1 MFDNMRNMLDFDDL
15 LFEKRNREYG
25 AYQLRKRYNRVITFS
40 VLAAVLL
47 FSSAF
52 IVPFLIKP
60 NEDKVFVAGNS
71 YVTVD
76 LQTFEPPPDIYVPPA
91 APPPTP
97 PKVQEVVKYN
107 PPVIV
112 DSILPIDAT
121 LPTFEES
128 LEIHSEEIFE
138 YSGTGSGDDLLGL
151 EGGTSSDNP
160 FMIVET
166 MPSFRGGGLDKFR
179 DWVQKRT
186 NYPSMAIEKKIKGKV
201 ILTFIVE
208 TDGSVSNVTVKQGV
222 DPLID
227 IEAVKAIESSP
238 KWTPGF
244 QRGKPVRV
252 RYVIPLNF
260 SF

>member
-40 VLAAVLL
+40 VLVAVLL
-47 FSSAF
+47 FSSAI
-52 IVPFLIKP
+52 IVPFVINP
-60 NEDKVFVAGNS
+60 NDDKVFVSGNS
-71 YVTVD
+71 FVSVD
-76 LQTFEPPPDIYVPPA
+76 LQTFEPPPEIYVPPA
-91 APPPTP
+91 APPPP
-97 PKVQEVVKYN
+97 PKAQEVVRYI

-128 LEIHSEEIFE
+128 LEIPPDEIYV
-138 YSGTGSGDDLLGL
+138 YSGAGSGDDLLGM
-151 EGGTSSDNP
+151 EGGTSSDNA
-160 FMIVET
+160 FLIVET
-166 MPSFRGGGLDKFR
+166 MPLFRGGGIDKFR

-186 NYPSMAIEKKIKGKV
+186 NYPIQAIEKNIKGKV
-201 ILTFIVE
+201 VLTFVVE
-208 TDGSVSNVTVKQGV
+208 TDGSVTNVTVVQGV

>member
-1 MFDNMRNMLDFDDL
+1 MFDNMRNRLDFDDL

-40 VLAAVLL
+40 VLAAVLI

-52 IVPFLIKP
+52 ILPFLIKP
-60 NEDKVFVAGNS
+60 NDDKVFVSGNS
-71 YVTVD
+71 FVSVD

-91 APPPTP
+91 APPPP
-97 PKVQEVVKYN
+97 PKTQEVVRYI

-112 DSILPIDAT
+112 DSILPLDAT

-128 LEIHSEEIFE
+128 LEIPPDEIFE
-138 YSGTGSGDDLLGL
+138 YSGAGSGDYLLGM
-151 EGGTSSDNP
+151 EGGTSSDNA

-166 MPSFRGGGLDKFR
+166 MPLFRGGGIDKFR

-186 NYPSMAIEKKIKGKV
+186 NYPLLAIEKNIKGKV
-201 ILTFIVE
+201 VLTFVVE
-208 TDGSVSNVTVKQGV
+208 TDGSVSNVTVVQGV

-260 SF
+260 AF

>member
-1 MFDNMRNMLDFDDL
+1 MFDNMRNALNFDDL
-15 LFEKRNREYG
+15 LFAKRNREYG
-25 AYQLRKRYNRVITFS
+25 AYQLRKRYNRVVTFS
-40 VLAAVLL
+40 VLLSVLL
-47 FSSAF
+47 FSSVF
-52 IVPFLIKP
+52 IIPFLLKP
-60 NEDKVFVAGNS
+60 SDDKVFVAGNS
-71 YVTVD
+71 FVTVD
-76 LQTFEPPPDIYVPPA
+76 LQNFEPPPELYVPPA
-91 APPPTP
+91 APPPP
-97 PKVQEVVKYN
+97 PQKVQEVVRYN

-128 LEIHSEEIFE
+128 LETPPDEIFDF
-138 YSGTGSGDDLLGL
+138 SGAGSGDDLLGL
-151 EGGTSSDNP
+151 EGGTSSDNA

-166 MPSFRGGGLDKFR
+166 MPSFRGGGIDKFR

-186 NYPSMAIEKKIKGKV
+186 NYPLLAIEKNIKGKV
-201 ILTFIVE
+201 VLTFVVE
-208 TDGSVSNVTVKQGV
+208 TDGSVSNVTVVQGV

-238 KWTPGF
+238 KWTPGH